1 MQATTSKAVT
11 VPRAEFLSRFWDYHP
26 GEHVSFIAPTQ
37 WGKTTLAKQL
47 LDATAN
53 ENLQAVILV
62 IKPRDGVVRQW
73 TREPNYKLI
82 RSWPPGPWTK
92 YVAKPSGVVLWPRHT
107 FDPDED
113 NPRIGREFQQAIRDS
128 YRKGN
133 RIVFADEVWGLV
145 SEKDMDMTRDLNAVW
160 TRGASSDGDAM
171 GCGLWGA
178 TQRPAWVPL
187 AMYSQAEHLFL
198 GNIPDAKDRRRLRDF
213 GGEISPEFIE
223 SNVMHL
229 RKYEW
234 LYIRRTGPHA
244 CIVSP

>member
-1 MQATTSKAVT
+1 MQATTSRATT
-11 VPRAEFLSRFWDYHP
+11 VPRAEFLSHLWDYHP

-62 IKPRDGVVRQW
+62 IKPRDGVVREW
-73 TREPNYKLI
+73 TREPNYKLV
-82 RSWPPGPWTK
+82 RSWPPGPWAR
-92 YVAKPSGVVLWPRHT
+92 YVNEPSGFVLWPRHT
-107 FDPDED
+107 FDPDVD
-113 NPRIGREFQQAIRDS
+113 NPRIKTEFRKAILDS

-133 RIVFADEVWGLV
+133 RVVFADEVWGLV
-145 SEKDMDMTRDLNAVW
+145 EPSIGLGQELTTVW
-160 TRGASSDGDAM
+160 TRGASSEGKTA

-187 AMYSQAEHLFL
+187 AMYSQVEHLFL
-198 GNIPDAKDRRRLRDF
+198 GNIPDSRDRRRLRDF